1 MTKII
6 PINVDRNMSKK
17 DFETQG
23 QPRLL
28 VTTDFNTFQGEGPFT
43 GHPAYFIRLAGCN
56 IGAKE
61 DCPWCDTAFQID
73 SAKTW
78 SLGTFVRQVTN
89 VGRARLIVVTGG
101 EPLLQWDTLIEFIR
115 KANAADGG
123 QGRPLIWQIE
133 TNGQLLRA
141 EMAHEANEANVVFV
155 ISPKVPHTRGSYMP
169 LKLDVLAQF
178 CHIYLK
184 YVVCADVTSPYH
196 GVPLDA
202 TMAAAGGTPVY
213 VSGMAIYKRQP
224 AKDELPNIWDRSMID
239 HEETRLNYRRA
250 AYIVLHAT
258 MREVPNFYVSYQTH
272 LFGSV
277 E

>member
-1 MTKII
+1 MQKII

-73 SAKTW
+73 NAKTW
-78 SLGTFVRQVTN
+78 SLGVFISQVTS

-101 EPLLQWDTLIEFIR
+101 EPLLQWATLIDFIR
-115 KANAADGG
+115 KTNESDGG
-123 QGRPLIWQIE
+123 QSTWQIE
-133 TNGQLLRA
+133 TNGQLLRE
-141 EMAHEANEANVVFV
+141 EMAHEANEANIHFV
-155 ISPKVPHTRGSYMP
+155 ISPKVPHTRDAYTP
-169 LKLDVLAQF
+169 LKPEVLAQF
-178 CHIYLK
+178 AHVYLK
-184 YVVCADVTSPYH
+184 YVVSADVSSPYH
-196 GVPLDA
+196 GVPMDA
-202 TMAAAGGTPVY
+202 VMAAAGGLPVY

-224 AKDELPNIWDRSMID
+224 AKNEVPNVWDKSMID

-258 MREVPNFYVSYQTH
+258 MREIPNFFVSYQTH
-272 LFGSV
+272 LFGGV